1 MCDPYQERYLEHQ
14 YRKQRTI
21 TGAPDPVFTALHS
34 RRSQRTF
41 NDQPVSEDELRGVY
55 EAIRLAPSSCNR
67 QAILVKVV
75 EDSVDRAALARLLVG
90 GRGWVDGAA
99 VVLLLFADLRA
110 YKAPGEAEY
119 MPYLDTG
126 FAGEN
131 AYLAAEA
138 LGLGA
143 CYVNP
148 NVRAENRAEFDKI
161 FNPQGHLFC
170 GAVALGRYDVR
181 APEPPKRALEDI
193 FYR

>member
-1 MCDPYQERYLEHQ
+1 MEYQHRRARIIL
-14 YRKQRTI
+14 
-21 TGAPDPVFTALHS
+21 GAPDPVLTALHS

-41 NDQPVSEDELRGVY
+41 NGQPVSEDELHAVY

-67 QAILVKVV
+67 QAILVRVV
-75 EDSVDRAALARLLVG
+75 DSDVDRAALERLLVG

-99 VVLLLFADLRA
+99 VVLLLFADLLA
-110 YKAPGEAEY
+110 YKAPGESDY
-119 MPYLDTG
+119 MPYLDAG
-126 FAGEN
+126 FVGQN

-148 NVRAENRAEFDKI
+148 NVREDNRAEFDDI
-161 FNPQGHLFC
+161 FNPRKHLFC
-170 GAVALGRYDVR
+170 GAVALGRYDVKTSR
-181 APEPPKRALEDI
+181 PPKRELEEM